1 MIRTFGGC
9 IRHRPY
15 LSRCNLLY
23 QDSTTAP
30 LSGMR
35 RRHVVVVRCSNN
47 SSDGSNRETTKVG
60 GSSNVTQTPQS
71 SSSSLSSSTNTT
83 TVISSLKSFAIGSFA
98 GLLGSLA
105 GMGGGF
111 VMIPLM
117 TSKYVYSPQQ
127 PLTQHQAHGT
137 SLFAV
142 AATGLAGAVS
152 YYTASRNVESNADS
166 TGDESGKIDTT
177 VVRIPEA
184 AAIAFTAIITARWG
198 AQATLFMSGTTLK
211 RSLGYLMLC
220 MAPAVPAKAYYLQSI
235 DETSTKS
242 ISDGDISMWNRL
254 IYPTFIGIG
263 SGFLS
268 GLFGVGGGTI
278 VVPALTLLTDLTH
291 HEALGTSLA
300 AMILP
305 ALSGTYTHYQ
315 AGNCV
320 LRVAPFLATGAL
332 VGAYVG
338 AQLSLR
344 TDESTL
350 RFGFAALLAV
360 LGVRTLMKT

>member
-1 MIRTFGGC
+1 MHQSATAVARRNEMAFFH
-9 IRHRPY
+9 RH
-15 LSRCNLLY
+15 
-23 QDSTTAP
+23 
-30 LSGMR
+30 
-35 RRHVVVVRCSNN
+35 HVVRC
-47 SSDGSNRETTKVG
+47 T
-60 GSSNVTQTPQS
+60 SSNKSSNGSIRVTPNGGDLNTPLTQQHPTS
-71 SSSSLSSSTNTT
+71 PTTPSANGIIST
-83 TVISSLKSFAIGSFA
+83 SAKSFTIGTFA

-117 TSKYVYSPQQ
+117 TSKYVFSP
-127 PLTQHQAHGT
+127 PLTQHQSHGT

-152 YYTASRNVESNADS
+152 YYTVKSNVSDDDRTKSSDNC
-166 TGDESGKIDTT
+166 TN

-198 AQATLFMSGTTLK
+198 AQATLYISGTTLK
-211 RSLGYLMLC
+211 RALGYLMLC
-220 MAPAVPAKAYYLQSI
+220 MAPAVPAKAYYLQSM
-235 DETSTKS
+235 DDTSTNSPSSTPEEEIS
-242 ISDGDISMWNRL
+242 IWNRL
-254 IYPTFIGIG
+254 MYPTLIGIG
-263 SGFLS
+263 SGFLA

-338 AQLSLR
+338 AQLSMQ

-350 RFGFAALLAV
+350 RFGFAALLAT
-360 LGVRTLMKT
+360 LGIRTLTRT